1 MPNTIGAAAF
11 CDIGTTEG
19 TVAAGNDERFLGT
32 RRVIRRIIQ
41 HDTQSPIVLVEKPDG
56 WVVECVQ
63 VVVDDLWISTDTNIT
78 VGTDSQHDVYFWS
91 GLVDF
96 NVYFRAGWE
105 MSPDVPTSTPETIYA
120 YLTPGTATQGSV
132 RVAVTLVKM
141 EVGG

>member
-1 MPNTIGAAAF
+1 MTKNRILSNLPNTIGAAAF

-63 VVVDDLWISTDTNIT
+63 AGIVRMFVNGNQVAGTYTDTSN
-78 VGTDSQHDVYFWS
+78 Y
-91 GLVDF
+91 
-96 NVYFRAGWE
+96 
-105 MSPDVPTSTPETIYA
+105 STPNPVSIGVDNSNMYSFPFNGRICDMRYTR
-120 YLTPGTATQGSV
+120 G
-132 RVAVTLVKM
+132 VARQVTNFVVPNSPT
-141 EVGG
+141 EIR